1 MTSFPQRYLI
11 EAKTIADEREVEAAA
26 LTPSVAEVFRYWL
39 ERRGDGIGP
48 GPTDFRL
55 DELPFDILPM
65 ATLVDVHDD
74 PLDFVYRFWGSGRTE
89 QQGADYTG
97 RSIRAV
103 EPDFVAEKIWRE
115 YVAVHTAKA
124 PRHFISERIL
134 DDGTRYEYH
143 FIRLPLSRDGTHV
156 TQVFCTEFG
165 RAITGPDV
173 GAEH

>member
-26 LTPSVAEVFRYWL
+26 LPPSVAETFRYWQD
-39 ERRGDGIGP
+39 RCGDGIGP
-48 GPTDFRL
+48 APADFHL

-65 ATLVDVHDD
+65 ATLVDVRED

-103 EPDFVAEKIWRE
+103 EPGFVAEKIWRE

-124 PRHFISERIL
+124 PRHFISERSL

-156 TQVFCTEFG
+156 TQIFCTEFG
-165 RAITGPDV
+165 RAISGPGFDS
-173 GAEH
+173 EH